1 MGSLFQ
7 KHDYLKS
14 QFELE
19 EYNIYLYDAIKF
31 ELSRGSDYLNPA
43 ILSKISGI
51 DYKTSLSFLVS
62 IGSIE
67 DNRIINIKYIY
78 ECMNCGEVISLDEE
92 KLNKVVCINCN
103 ETINVKHQ
111 IELEIIDL
119 EVCFEIDEQLRILI
133 KQGFNLPSSDSIK
146 NNGIIKEEGVEIQH
160 SVKITE
166 SSLNENVIVPNGSI
180 FSRFIDTANRNE
192 KLLDNLKNLR

>member
-1 MGSLFQ
+1 MGNLFQ

-19 EYNIYLYDAIKF
+19 EYYIYLQDAIKF

-43 ILSKISGI
+43 ILSKVSEI

-78 ECMNCGEVISLDEE
+78 ECMNCGEVISLDED
-92 KLNKVVCINCN
+92 KLSEVVCINCN
-103 ETINVKHQ
+103 ETINAKHQ

-119 EVCFEIDEQLRILI
+119 EVCFEIDEQLRQLI
-133 KQGFNLPSSDSIK
+133 KQGFNLPSSDPITYS
-146 NNGIIKEEGVEIQH
+146 GIIKEEGSELEK
-160 SVKITE
+160 SVIITD
-166 SSLNENVIVPNGSI
+166 SSLNSDVIVPEGSI
-180 FSRFIDTANRNE
+180 FSKFIDIDNRKKQLLNNFK
-192 KLLDNLKNLR
+192 KLR